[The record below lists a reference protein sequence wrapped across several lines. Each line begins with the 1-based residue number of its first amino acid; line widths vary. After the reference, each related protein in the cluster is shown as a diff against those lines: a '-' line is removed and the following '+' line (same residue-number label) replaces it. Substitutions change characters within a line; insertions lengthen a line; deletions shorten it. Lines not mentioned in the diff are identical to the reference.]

1 MSLLVAFFA
10 GVFLG
15 GIGFVFGWW
24 IVGKLIPTADDLK
37 EGRFANEYAFYIRLG
52 VAASLFTYFFITG
65 CKYGFFIAI
74 TYF

>member
-15 GIGFVFGWW
+15 GIGFVFCWW

-37 EGRFANEYAFYIRLG
+37 EGRFANEYAFYIR
-52 VAASLFTYFFITG
+52 
-65 CKYGFFIAI
+65 
-74 TYF
+74 